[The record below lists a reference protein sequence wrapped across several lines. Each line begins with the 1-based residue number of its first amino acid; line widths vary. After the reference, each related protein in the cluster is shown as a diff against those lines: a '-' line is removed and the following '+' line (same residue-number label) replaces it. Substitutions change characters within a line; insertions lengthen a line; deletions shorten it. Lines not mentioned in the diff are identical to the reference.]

1 MSEWSVT
8 EPQKLTFDSPVRDL
22 RVRIVNGTVNVVGTE
37 EDTARL
43 EVSELEGPPLVVTR
57 NGSTLTVAYED
68 LPWKGFLKW
77 LDRKGWGWRR
87 STVVSLAVPADTRVE
102 VGVVGAG
109 AVVSG
114 LRGPA
119 VLRGVNGDT
128 TLVGVSGP
136 VRAETVSG
144 SVEAQAVTGDL
155 TFHSVS
161 GDLTVVAGSGP
172 SVRADTVS
180 GSMIVDLDPDGPTD
194 VGLTSVSGEI
204 AIRLP
209 HPADAEVEADT
220 TSGEVSNAFEGLRV
234 HGQWGTHKITGRLG
248 AGTGRLRATTVSG
261 SIALLRRPPRDDEE
275 HASRQAGPPRPPESD
290 TTTVTVSVTDPV
302 APGTPGPAVPGTP
315 GSPTAVKPPGAPET
329 GATPGTATSPKP
341 SSAPAGIPGTPS
353 GGPAV
358 PDARTA
364 PHPAGHPPAAPG
376 ENAVSGQDAAATGA
390 PADGTTDKK
399 VL

>member
-22 RVRIVNGTVNVVGTE
+22 QVRIVNGTVNVVGTE
-37 EDTARL
+37 EDSARL
-43 EVSELEGPPLVVTR
+43 EVSELKGPPLVVTR
-57 NGSTLTVAYED
+57 DGSTLTVAYED

-77 LDRKGWGWRR
+77 LDRRAWRR
-87 STVVSLAVPADTRVE
+87 STVVSLAVPAGTRVE

-114 LRGPA
+114 IRGSA
-119 VLRGVNGDT
+119 VIKGVNGDT

-144 SVEAQAVTGDL
+144 SLEAQAVTGDL

-172 SVRADTVS
+172 SVRAETVS

-209 HPADAEVEADT
+209 HPADTEVEANT
-220 TSGEVSNAFEGLRV
+220 ASGVVSNAFEGLRV
-234 HGQWGTHKITGRLG
+234 HGQWGAHKITGRLG
-248 AGTGRLRATTVSG
+248 AGTGSLRATTVSG
-261 SIALLRRPPRDDEE
+261 SIALLRRPPRDEEE
-275 HASRQAGPPRPPESD
+275 HTSWQAGPPHPPEPD
-290 TTTVTVSVTDPV
+290 TTTVTVTVTDP
-302 APGTPGPAVPGTP
+302 APSSTP
-315 GSPTAVKPPGAPET
+315 GSPTAPEAPDAPESVT
-329 GATPGTATSPKP
+329 APEAATAPRP
-341 SSAPAGIPGTPS
+341 SSAPPETPGAPS
-353 GGPAV
+353 EAPTAT
-358 PDARTA
+358 DARTA
-364 PHPAGHPPAAPG
+364 PHQAPHPADHPPTVPG
-376 ENAVSGQDAAATGA
+376 DNSVSGQDAAATGA